1 MSNSLL
7 EGKRQTVFIRSTIG
21 VSADVTVQFQ
31 TVLNLW
37 KERLGGQR
45 YMRRDDFR
53 GDRRL

>member
-7 EGKRQTVFIRSTIG
+7 EGKRQTVFIRSTLG